1 MSNLRTPIKLFE
13 TVTDQCPYLEHELS
27 ASILIDPEEK
37 IKPELFS
44 LLSKSGFRRS
54 GNMLYSPKCPSCNAC
69 ISVRVP
75 SKEYQPTRSQKRVW
89 RKNVDLT
96 VSVEDVKFDQQHFE
110 LYLKYQQ
117 HRHPEST
124 MCDDDPEKYIS
135 FIQSNF
141 SNSKFVCFYDN
152 KTLIGISTI
161 DQFDGGIS
169 AVYTFFDPEQSQ
181 RSLGTYAIMYLLK
194 LARLREIP
202 HVYLGYWVDQSSKM
216 DYKRKFKPLEG
227 YQNRQWL
234 NLEL

>member
-1 MSNLRTPIKLFE
+1 MSSLRTPIKLFE

-27 ASILIDPEEK
+27 ASILIDPD
-37 IKPELFS
+37 KPVKPALFS

-54 GNMLYSPKCPSCNAC
+54 GSMLYSPKCPTCKAC

-75 SKEYQPTRSQKRVW
+75 SKEYQSTRSQKRVW
-89 RKNVDLT
+89 RKNTDLT
-96 VSVEDVKFDQQHFE
+96 VTIEDVKFKQQHFE

-124 MCDDDPEKYIS
+124 MCDDAPEKYIS
-135 FIQSNF
+135 FLQSNF
-141 SNSKFVCFYDN
+141 SNSKLVCFHDG
-152 KTLIGISTI
+152 TQVIGISAI

-169 AVYTFFDPEQSQ
+169 AVYTFFDPDQSH
-181 RSLGTYAIMYLLK
+181 RSLGTFAIMYLLK

-202 HVYLGYWVDQSSKM
+202 HVYLGYWVDKSDKM

>member
-1 MSNLRTPIKLFE
+1 
-13 TVTDQCPYLEHELS
+13 
-27 ASILIDPEEK
+27 
-37 IKPELFS
+37 
-44 LLSKSGFRRS
+44 
-54 GNMLYSPKCPSCNAC
+54 
-69 ISVRVP
+69 
-75 SKEYQPTRSQKRVW
+75 
-89 RKNVDLT
+89 
-96 VSVEDVKFDQQHFE
+96 
-110 LYLKYQQ
+110 
-117 HRHPEST
+117 

>member
-1 MSNLRTPIKLFE
+1 MSNLRNPIKLFE

-27 ASILIDPEEK
+27 ASILIDPEET
-37 IKPELFS
+37 IKPTLFS

-69 ISVRVP
+69 VSVRVSSEEYKP
-75 SKEYQPTRSQKRVW
+75 SRSQKRVW
-89 RKNVDLT
+89 KKNIDLRVT
-96 VSVEDVKFDQQHFE
+96 VEEVKFNQQQFE

-135 FIQSNF
+135 FIESEY
-141 SNSKFVCFYDN
+141 SNSKFVCFHIEN
-152 KTLIGISTI
+152 QLIGVSVI
-161 DQFDGGIS
+161 DQFDGGLS
-169 AVYTFFDPEQSQ
+169 AVYTFFDPEQSH
-181 RSLGTYAIMYLLK
+181 RSLGTYAIIYLLK

-202 HVYLGYWVDQSSKM
+202 YVYLGYWVNQSNKM

-227 YQNRQWL
+227 YKDRQWVE
-234 NLEL
+234 LEL